1 LLRYDVR
8 QGASMLRRNSR
19 TIRSWIEEEGAAGGK
34 EARAKMREIAEGKT
48 SAKGPEAPKTPEQ

>member
-1 LLRYDVR
+1 
-8 QGASMLRRNSR
+8 MLRRNSR
-19 TIRSWIEEEGAAGGK
+19 TIRSWLEEEGATGGK